1 MQMNSLSSTRS
12 LLKLVVIMSPCWRHR
27 WLIPH
32 SLNMADLPNPS
43 THTQVLRLL
52 LTEVLPKPNRDTSAL
67 DPKVR
72 TISSPQT
79 ILAPD
84 FDFKTRHQSRRLRH
98 TTAAS
103 RQCHTAQHPTPLTPA
118 TRFQLWH
125 HQCSSRHPNPIL
137 THLSSTVPS
146 LHTTT
151 PKN

>member
-1 MQMNSLSSTRS
+1 MQMNSLSSMRS
-12 LLKLVVIMSPCWRHR
+12 LSKLVVIMSPCWRHR

-32 SLNMADLPNPS
+32 SRNMADLSNLS
-43 THTQVLRLL
+43 THTQVLQLQVTQALL
-52 LTEVLPKPNRDTSAL
+52 KSKRDTSAP

-72 TISSPQT
+72 TIWSPQT

-84 FDFKTRHQSRRLRH
+84 FDFKTRHQSRQLHH

-125 HQCSSRHPNPIL
+125 HQCSSRHLNPTP

-146 LHTTT
+146 LHMTT